1 MVTFIDK
8 GWCNEDDPIFTEGIT
23 VFTVRKTPADAEKQ
37 PEPRVLASI
46 RKGES
51 KEEFKER
58 IKGALR
64 EAGILKDKKEGE

>member
-1 MVTFIDK
+1 MREMEGIKTMGEHTDE
-8 GWCNEDDPIFTEGIT
+8 GWCDEDDPIFTEGIT
-23 VFTVRKTPADAEKQ
+23 GFTVRKQ

-58 IKGALR
+58 IKVALR
-64 EAGILKDKKEGE
+64 KAGILDP